1 MSFQILHPSNPLDP
15 VTTFTIFKFPKRKSW
30 WAFGQMGRKTL
41 ENGRGATF
49 SKMLGSGRN
58 GFDIIPNF
66 QQYAFLAHWEDDQA
80 ADAFFGSPVFQNY
93 AAQTSQ
99 HYTIKM
105 HPIQSH
111 GQWDGREPFEISDNT
126 GKGYAGPIV
135 VLTRAKVNFTKLIY
149 FWRKVPK
156 AQASLGQSEGVL
168 LALGIGEKP
177 LVQQVTVSVWDSMES
192 MKKFAYQQPGHREL
206 VKLTREGDWFSEE
219 LFARFIPVA
228 EWAEGDPDGGLFN
241 PL

>member
-15 VTTFTIFKFPKRKSW
+15 VTTFTVFKFSKVKSW
-30 WAFGQMGRKTL
+30 WAFGQMGRKAL
-41 ENGRGATF
+41 ENADGATF

-58 GFDIIPNF
+58 GFDLIPNF
-66 QQYAFLAHWEDDQA
+66 QQYAFLAQWEDNDA
-80 ADAFFGSPVFQNY
+80 AEAFFASSIFQNY
-93 AAQTSQ
+93 AARTSE

-105 HPIQSH
+105 LTIQSH
-111 GQWDGREPFEISDNT
+111 GKWDGREPFGTSHNT
-126 GKGYAGPIV
+126 EKGYAGPIV

-156 AQASLGQSEGVL
+156 AQASLGQSKGVL

-177 LVQQVTVSVWDSMES
+177 LIQQVTVSVWDSVES
-192 MKKFAYQQPGHREL
+192 MKRFAYQQPGHREL

-228 EWAEGDPDGGLFN
+228 EKTSGDSGGGLFTQ
-241 PL
+241 L